1 MSQFSSLIYCSFF
14 VLFPFSP
21 YQIPFFTFIVAMFP
35 STLCTY
41 MSLFPS
47 ISSLPLSF
55 YLLYSSPISLS
66 PTSLHFFSLFSPS
79 LLDLLPRILPLL
91 SLFLFTHSTSSL
103 LLPLHSFD
111 VFSPSSSS
119 PIPFHLFLFTYSS
132 SPIPLHLFLFIY
144 SSSLI
149 PLYFFLFTYSSSP
162 IPLHLFLLSLPVE
175 SYSRNSPPVSF

>member
-1 MSQFSSLIYCSFF
+1 MSQFSSLVYCSFF

-55 YLLYSSPISLS
+55 YLLYSSPVSLS
-66 PTSLHFFSLFSPS
+66 LTSLHFFSLFSPS

-119 PIPFHLFLFTYSS
+119 PIRCLFSLFLFTYSS
-132 SPIPLHLFLFIY
+132 SPIPLPLFLFT
-144 SSSLI
+144 S
-149 PLYFFLFTYSSSP
+149 SSSP
-162 IPLHLFLLSLPVE
+162 IPLKFTC
-175 SYSRNSPPVSF
+175 

>member
-1 MSQFSSLIYCSFF
+1 MSQFSSLVYCSFF

-21 YQIPFFTFIVAMFP
+21 YQIPFFTFIVAMFR

-79 LLDLLPRILPLL
+79 LLDLLPRILPLYF
-91 SLFLFTHSTSSL
+91 FLFTHSTSSL
-103 LLPLHSFD
+103 PLPLHPFLFIYSFSLIPLHLFLFTYS
-111 VFSPSSSS
+111 FSFIPLHLFLFTSSSS
-119 PIPFHLFLFTYSS
+119 LIPLHLFLFTYSS
-132 SPIPLHLFLFIY
+132 
-144 SSSLI
+144 
-149 PLYFFLFTYSSSP
+149 
-162 IPLHLFLLSLPVE
+162 
-175 SYSRNSPPVSF
+175 

>member
-1 MSQFSSLIYCSFF
+1 MTNSISAEKMSQFSSLVYCSFF

-55 YLLYSSPISLS
+55 YLLYSSPVSLS
-66 PTSLHFFSLFSPS
+66 LTSLHFFSLFSPS

-119 PIPFHLFLFTYSS
+119 PIRCLFSLFLFTYSS
-132 SPIPLHLFLFIY
+132 SPIPLHLFLFT
-144 SSSLI
+144 SSSL
-149 PLYFFLFTYSSSP
+149 LL
-162 IPLHLFLLSLPVE
+162 PLHLFL
-175 SYSRNSPPVSF
+175 FT